1 MEASMSENIEAKPY
15 TIVFEDYPTY
25 LYALVHGEQY
35 DYDVIASFL
44 RDIANECKTRNFR
57 SVLVE
62 ENISATATEEDIA
75 RAAADLPDF
84 GFSDIRMAYLDR
96 FSEQKEINE
105 MGEDIA
111 VDHGVDVK
119 LFNDMAAA
127 DKWLNSRG

>member
-1 MEASMSENIEAKPY
+1 MNENTEAKPY

-44 RDIANECKTRNFR
+44 REIANECRKRNFQ

-75 RAAADLPDF
+75 RAAADL
-84 GFSDIRMAYLDR
+84 
-96 FSEQKEINE
+96 
-105 MGEDIA
+105 
-111 VDHGVDVK
+111 H
-119 LFNDMAAA
+119 
-127 DKWLNSRG
+127 

>member
-1 MEASMSENIEAKPY
+1 MSEIIEAKPY

-44 RDIANECKTRNFR
+44 REIATECRKRNFQ

-62 ENISATATEEDIA
+62 ENISATASPEDIS
-75 RAAADLPDF
+75 RAAADLAEF
-84 GFSDIRMAYLDR
+84 GFSDIHMAYLDR

-105 MGEDIA
+105 FGQDIA

-119 LFNDMAAA
+119 LFGDMAAA
-127 DKWLNSRG
+127 HKWLSEIK